1 MASNDRSQ
9 VVKSFSEKCDAM
21 ILFDLDDTIFDH
33 KHSRLCGL
41 IALQN
46 LIPQLKSV
54 ALETLESEHDKH
66 LLANYGATLSGQVS
80 VADAR
85 VERIKNLLTTF
96 GVNVS
101 KLLLQQADDIYRSV
115 YHENRRPVP
124 GVSQLLNL
132 LRDDLPLGLVTNGL
146 SDIQHEKI
154 DLCNVRHLLDFIFI
168 SEEIGYRKPEK
179 AFFEHVFSQTGSS
192 PNKTVLVGDL
202 WDSDIMGGYGA
213 GMRTVWLNRYER
225 QCPDPSITTEI
236 HGYEPTDNA
245 LKLFRTVIKGNAE
258 PSELE
263 NQ

>member
-146 SDIQHEKI
+146 SDIIYWILSLFLKKLDIENLKKRFLSTFFLRQDHPPT
-154 DLCNVRHLLDFIFI
+154 RPFLLGTCGIRI
-168 SEEIGYRKPEK
+168 SW
-179 AFFEHVFSQTGSS
+179 V
-192 PNKTVLVGDL
+192 V
-202 WDSDIMGGYGA
+202 M
-213 GMRTVWLNRYER
+213 
-225 QCPDPSITTEI
+225 
-236 HGYEPTDNA
+236 EPA
-245 LKLFRTVIKGNAE
+245 
-258 PSELE
+258 
-263 NQ
+263 